1 MAFSFP
7 LRSEKES
14 FRNPIFNQTLESSFG
29 QFKVSPPSSYFVR
42 EDVQPFDLKCQLIKD
57 DEFEIILNCP
67 EKDTTDYYIRWVILG
82 PIFSQKKASETQCIL
97 KEYTAKT
104 LKNVYDNYATT
115 HPHYT
120 NLLQDGG
127 CGLSK
132 KEISTKWGQLN

>member
-67 EKDTTDYYIRWVILG
+67 EKRYYRLLYPLG
-82 PIFSQKKASETQCIL
+82 NFRSYI
-97 KEYTAKT
+97 
-104 LKNVYDNYATT
+104 
-115 HPHYT
+115 
-120 NLLQDGG
+120 
-127 CGLSK
+127 LSK
-132 KEISTKWGQLN
+132 KSL